1 MRAGYHLILLGVF
14 LFLPL
19 QGMAAAEQ
27 VQVEEEETI
36 EERLDRLQQEL
47 DQLRKEHEAEIKE
60 LEAKLERQEKRSA
73 EEGAPYRAQPV
84 GNWGIMNPS
93 ISAIAD
99 VQALFTNNKEND
111 NRNRIRVKEV
121 EFAFQGY
128 LYPGIRAD
136 VIPAL
141 EMEYIGDEV
150 NVEVDL
156 EEAYLTMSP
165 IPFVGEYVPL
175 GLQLGRKFM
184 NFGILNPIHPHHWPF
199 ADTPLVLESF
209 FGAHN
214 WFDDGIQGF
223 VNIPNP
229 WDLYLKTTF
238 GYWNGK
244 QLGHSH
250 GHEEE
255 GHDHD
260 TDGHAHSVGEPVQWD
275 GRVYLSRTV
284 MGVPFGRTSDMRL
297 GASVSWDETNTTT
310 LVGGDLTYTYR
321 FPGTYHR
328 LRWQN
333 EFMAADLGK
342 GDYWRYGGYSLL
354 AFSLGKDWE
363 TGARYDRSQI
373 LDPLVSEDQWASTGF
388 LTYFLTHSL
397 YFRGQY
403 RYRNT
408 LEDEDEHNGYIQ
420 MVFGL
425 GPHAHRLEN

>member
-1 MRAGYHLILLGVF
+1 MRIRDLFILLVFF

-19 QGMAAAEQ
+19 QGLGAAEQ
-27 VQVEEEETI
+27 GEEETVQK
-36 EERLDRLQQEL
+36 RLDRLQQEL
-47 DQLRKEHEAEIKE
+47 NQLRREHEAEIRE
-60 LEAKLERQEKRSA
+60 LEEKLERQEKGSA
-73 EEGAPYRAQPV
+73 REGAPHRAQPV
-84 GNWGIMNPS
+84 GSWGIMNPS

-99 VQALFTNNKEND
+99 VQVLFTNNKEND
-111 NRNRIRVKEV
+111 NRNKIRVKEV

-150 NVEVDL
+150 NVEIDL

-165 IPFVGEYVPL
+165 IPLVGEYVPL

-199 ADTPLVLESF
+199 ADTPLVLQSF

-223 VNIPNP
+223 LNIPNP

-244 QLGHSH
+244 RLGHTH

-255 GHDHD
+255 ADVHEGEGHDH
-260 TDGHAHSVGEPVQWD
+260 SMGEPVEWD
-275 GRVYLSRTV
+275 GRVYLSRTIL
-284 MGVPFGRTSDMRL
+284 GIPLGRTSDVRL
-297 GASVSWDETNTTT
+297 GASVSWDEARSTT
-310 LVGGDLTYTYR
+310 LVGGDLTFIRR

-333 EFMAADLGK
+333 EFVAADIDT

-354 AFSLGKDWE
+354 AFSLGRYWE
-363 TGARYDRSQI
+363 TGARYDQSQI
-373 LDPLVSEDQWASTGF
+373 LDPLLSDDQWASTGF
-388 LTYFLTHSL
+388 ITYFLTHSL

>member
-1 MRAGYHLILLGVF
+1 MRRRDLFILLVFF

-19 QGMAAAEQ
+19 QGVVAAEQ
-27 VQVEEEETI
+27 GEEAETVQ
-36 EERLDRLQQEL
+36 ERLDRLQQEL
-47 DQLRKEHEAEIKE
+47 NQLRREHEAEIKD
-60 LEAKLERQEKRSA
+60 LEEKLERQENRSA
-73 EEGAPYRAQPV
+73 REGAPHRSQPV
-84 GNWGIMNPS
+84 GSWGIMNPS

-111 NRNRIRVKEV
+111 NRNKVRVKEV

-150 NVEVDL
+150 NVEIDL

-165 IPFVGEYVPL
+165 IPLVGEYVPL

-209 FGAHN
+209 FGSHN
-214 WFDDGIQGF
+214 WYDDGLQGF

-238 GYWNGK
+238 GYWNGR
-244 QLGHSH
+244 QLGHAH
-250 GHEEE
+250 GHDE
-255 GHDHD
+255 GDHAHED
-260 TDGHAHSVGEPVQWD
+260 EGHAHSVGEPVQWD
-275 GRVYLSRTV
+275 GRVYLSRTIL
-284 MGVPFGRTSDMRL
+284 GVPFGRTSDVRL
-297 GASVSWDETNTTT
+297 GASVSWDEGRSTT

-333 EFMAADLGK
+333 EFMAADIGT

-354 AFSLGKDWE
+354 AFSLGRYWE
-363 TGARYDRSQI
+363 TGARYDQSQI
-373 LDPLVSEDQWASTGF
+373 LDPFVSDDQWASTGF
-388 LTYFLTHSL
+388 ITYFLTHSL